1 MRIHHRG
8 ILAAISGLL
17 AATGASAQPQC
28 DCTSI
33 VGSCTATAQLQDSLI
48 EITSSVQ
55 QCSRVDY
62 LVDGIPFVS
71 LVVDGA
77 AQRSAI
83 VQGTPAVIVQGCQV
97 CREDLAT
104 AAATS
109 TGSGSGLVSE
119 GEPMRLIS
127 VDPVYPAEAAAAG
140 LEGWVDVSFA
150 VSAFGTVTAPAVV
163 AAEPAG
169 VFDAAAL
176 AAVSRWRYTRPPPGE
191 ERQVTERVR
200 FELSD
205 ALFALSA
212 DRPAARQAASAPQR
226 NNCVREESRFDFGA
240 LVDISLINACD
251 VPLLV
256 YSCTAGTGA
265 DRNRWTC
272 RDPEQATTVLRP
284 AALTAAPATVAG
296 LTGVGRLEISRA
308 PNTEHW
314 WLACAVDNSDC
325 RAEGRQ
331 WIRSLNRQIAS
342 VDPQDRTRARLARSY

>member
-205 ALFALSA
+205 AL
-212 DRPAARQAASAPQR
+212 
-226 NNCVREESRFDFGA
+226 CFGA
-240 LVDISLINACD
+240 PDRAGFQVTYSSSGWQVFWRTLSCAR
-251 VPLLV
+251 PMV
-256 YSCTAGTGA
+256 YCV
-265 DRNRWTC
+265 C
-272 RDPEQATTVLRP
+272 RSIYRSQRCRPEV
-284 AALTAAPATVAG
+284 
-296 LTGVGRLEISRA
+296 
-308 PNTEHW
+308 
-314 WLACAVDNSDC
+314 
-325 RAEGRQ
+325 
-331 WIRSLNRQIAS
+331 RSAQSIGFGH
-342 VDPQDRTRARLARSY
+342 VE